1 LKFVT
6 VHQYNVKKRQN
17 DLQRYLD
24 FLNVTYPLNYLFPFE
39 KVELVK
45 EDSQR
50 RNNEFE
56 KQLE

>member
-1 LKFVT
+1 M
-6 VHQYNVKKRQN
+6 HQYNVKKRQN